1 MKRIIVALI
10 VVLLVVAGWT
20 GAWFWG
26 ASQITSYAKSLE
38 TADGVTTPRVVCADF
53 GVGGFPLG
61 FDVTCTNATVTT
73 GDTVATIAGLKGSM
87 DVYDPLHVLI
97 SAKSPATLADSFTGS
112 SSKIDFDSLVASGRL
127 NGWRLA
133 RISVVLDKPVWND
146 VVIEDQ
152 PRLIAKADQAEA
164 HLVDLPAKY
173 DGSKHL
179 QALGQYAEIDN
190 LNAPGFAINA
200 GKTTL
205 EGEVSNLPDDVRL
218 YDATLL
224 KRWQQAGG
232 QFTLVSLKGDDGD
245 NRFAATGN
253 LNLDD
258 QGRVGGQLKLNSKG
272 VIERFQDAIPQ
283 QLRGVVVGAQAADGS
298 YSQTFNIAAGVVFAG
313 LLPAT
318 VIPPVF

>member
-1 MKRIIVALI
+1 MKRIIAAII
-10 VVLLVVAGWT
+10 VIGLVVAGWT

-26 ASQITSYAKSLE
+26 AGQIRSYARSLE
-38 TADGVTTPRVVCADF
+38 TADGTTTPRVVCAEF
-53 GVGGFPLG
+53 NVGGFPLG
-61 FDVTCTNATVTT
+61 FDVTCGSATLTSGDSVVTL
-73 GDTVATIAGLKGSM
+73 AGLKGSL
-87 DVYDPLHVLI
+87 DVYDPLHLLL

-127 NGWRLA
+127 DGWRLA
-133 RISVVLDKPVWND
+133 RISVVLDKLVWND

-152 PRLIAKADQAEA
+152 PRLIASADHAEV
-164 HLVDLPAKY
+164 HVIDLPAEY
-173 DGSKHL
+173 DGGKHL
-179 QALGQYAEIDN
+179 QALGQYAEVDN

-205 EGEVSNLPDDVRL
+205 EGEVSNLPDDVRT

-232 QFTLVSLKGDDGD
+232 QFTLVSFKGDDGD

-272 VIERFQDAIPQ
+272 VVERVQGAIPP
-283 QLRGVVVGAQAADGS
+283 QLRGVVVGAPAADGS

>member
-1 MKRIIVALI
+1 MNRFLVAIIVVI
-10 VVLLVVAGWT
+10 LLAAGWT

-26 ASQITSYAKSLE
+26 SSQITGYAKSLE
-38 TADGVTTPRVVCADF
+38 TADGVTTPRVVCGSF
-53 GVGGFPLG
+53 SVGGFPLG
-61 FDVTCTNATVTT
+61 YDVTCANATITS
-73 GDTVATIAGLKGSM
+73 GDDVATIAGLKGSM

-97 SAKSPATLADSFTGS
+97 SARSPVTIEDSFTGS
-112 SSKIDFDSLVASGRL
+112 RSKVDFASLEASGRL

-133 RISVVLDKPVWND
+133 RISAVLDKPVWND
-146 VVIEDQ
+146 VVIDDQ
-152 PRLIAKADQAEA
+152 PRLIAKADHAEA

-173 DGSKHL
+173 DGSKHF

-205 EGEVSNLPDDVRL
+205 EGEISKLPDDVRT
-218 YDATLL
+218 YDADSL

-232 QFTLVSLKGDDGD
+232 QFTLVSFTGNDGD
-245 NRFAATGN
+245 NRFEATGN

-272 VIERFQDAIPQ
+272 VVERFSATIPD
-283 QLRGVVVGAQAADGS
+283 QLKGVIVGAQAADGS

-313 LLPAT
+313 LVPAT
-318 VIPPVF
+318 IIPPLF

>member
-1 MKRIIVALI
+1 MKRIIAALI
-10 VVLLVVAGWT
+10 VIVLVVAGWT

-26 ASQITSYAKSLE
+26 AGQITSYTKSLE
-38 TADGVTTPRVVCADF
+38 AEDGVTEPRVVC
-53 GVGGFPLG
+53 GGLSVGGFPLG
-61 FDVTCTNATVTT
+61 YDLTCDNATVTW
-73 GDTVATIAGLKGSM
+73 GDNVTTVGGVKGSL
-87 DVYDPLHVLI
+87 DIYDPLHVLI
-97 SAKSPATLADSFTGS
+97 SAKSPATISDSFTGS
-112 SSKIDFDSLVASGRL
+112 SSQVDFASLEASGRL

-133 RISVVLDKPVWND
+133 RISLVLDKPVWND
-146 VVIEDQ
+146 VVIADQ
-152 PRLIAKADQAEA
+152 PRLIAKADHAEA
-164 HLVDLPAKY
+164 HLIDLPVKY

-179 QALGQYAEIDN
+179 QALGQYAEVDN

-205 EGEVSNLPDDVRL
+205 EGEVSDLPDDVRI
-218 YDATLL
+218 YDADSL

-232 QFTLVSLKGDDGD
+232 QFTLVNFAGNDGD
-245 NRFAATGN
+245 NHFTATGN

-258 QGRVGGQLKLNSKG
+258 QGRVGGQVKLNSKG
-272 VIERFQDAIPQ
+272 VVERVGTAIPD

>member
-1 MKRIIVALI
+1 MNRFLVALVI
-10 VVLLVVAGWT
+10 FVLVLAGWT
-20 GAWFWG
+20 GAWLWG
-26 ASQITSYAKSLE
+26 QSQITGYAKSLE
-38 TADGVTTPRVVCADF
+38 TADGVTTPRVVCGSF

-61 FDVTCTNATVTT
+61 FDVTCANATITS
-73 GDTVATIAGLKGSM
+73 GDEVVTVAGVKGSM

-97 SAKSPATLADSFTGS
+97 SAKSPATIEDSFTGS
-112 SSKIDFDSLVASGRL
+112 SSKVDFASAEASGRL
-127 NGWRLA
+127 EGWRLG
-133 RISVVLDKPVWND
+133 RISVVVDKPVWND
-146 VVIEDQ
+146 VVIDDQ
-152 PRLIAKADQAEA
+152 PRLIAKADHAEA

-205 EGEVSNLPDDVRL
+205 EGEVSNLPDDVRT
-218 YDATLL
+218 YDATLPR
-224 KRWQQAGG
+224 RWQQAGG
-232 QFTLVSLKGDDGD
+232 QFTLVSFKGDDGD
-245 NRFAATGN
+245 NRFAASGN

-272 VIERFQDAIPQ
+272 VVERFQDAIPQ

>member
-1 MKRIIVALI
+1 
-10 VVLLVVAGWT
+10 
-20 GAWFWG
+20 
-26 ASQITSYAKSLE
+26 
-38 TADGVTTPRVVCADF
+38 
-53 GVGGFPLG
+53 
-61 FDVTCTNATVTT
+61 
-73 GDTVATIAGLKGSM
+73 
-87 DVYDPLHVLI
+87 
-97 SAKSPATLADSFTGS
+97 
-112 SSKIDFDSLVASGRL
+112 
-127 NGWRLA
+127 
-133 RISVVLDKPVWND
+133 VWND

-152 PRLIAKADQAEA
+152 PRLIASADHAEA
-164 HLVDLPAKY
+164 HLIDLPAKY
-173 DGSKHL
+173 DASKHL

-205 EGEVSNLPDDVRL
+205 EGEVSNLPDDVRT

-232 QFTLVSLKGDDGD
+232 QFMLVSFKGDDGD

-272 VIERFQDAIPQ
+272 VVERVQDAIPP

-298 YSQTFNIAAGVVFAG
+298 YSQPFNIAAGVVFAG